1 MKLGDCMEK
10 IAIMTCDKLKDKCS
24 GTHCFE
30 AFHSRA
36 KAFEIYRDEDAQI
49 SAFFSCNG
57 CGEKLTESMDY
68 ILNQLL
74 LKKVDTIHMALCI
87 DVECHRHN
95 EIESVLKKKGFKV
108 VLGSH

>member
-1 MKLGDCMEK
+1 MKK

-30 AFHSRA
+30 AFHSRS
-36 KAFEIYRDEDAQI
+36 KAFEIYRDKEAQI
-49 SAFFSCNG
+49 CAFFSCNG

-74 LKKVDTIHMALCI
+74 LKEVDTIHMALCI
-87 DVECHRHN
+87 DVECYRHS
-95 EIESVLKKKGFKV
+95 EIENVLLEKGFNV